1 MSKFLDAL
9 KDRVLVTDGS
19 MGVTIFSLNLT
30 ADDYDGKEG
39 CIDYLSITKP
49 EVIQKIHES
58 FLEVGCDVVE
68 TNTFGANRIKLKE
81 FGLDNVYEINK
92 SAVEI
97 ANNAVSKFDDKERFV
112 AGSIGPSGLLLSSTD
127 PELSNISF
135 NELVEVFKEQALGLI
150 DGKVDVFII
159 ETQQDILETKATII
173 GVKEALAE
181 KNKDIPI
188 VVQVTLDINQ
198 KMLLGTDVAAA
209 LTTLDCLDVDII
221 GMNCST
227 GPSEMTESVRFLCN
241 NTNKFVS
248 CIPNAGLPVNVNG
261 KAEYKLSPEEFTK
274 YLTSFVKDFGV
285 NLVGG
290 CCGTTKEHIKELVG
304 SVKSLKPRRET
315 VQKVESVSSALNS
328 VSLIQ
333 EPRPLLVGER
343 TNATGSKKFRD
354 LLKNEDYDAILD
366 LAKEQVEHGA
376 HVLDVSTAHNDLEK
390 GESYYMKKLI
400 KKFSTIN
407 APLMIDS
414 TEPEVIEKALQ
425 NYPGKAIINSVNF
438 ERNSSLLDEVFPLVK
453 KYGAAVV
460 ALPIDDEG
468 MAQTKQR
475 KLDIAEKIYQK
486 AKDYGINTSEILFD
500 FLTFTLATGE
510 DNYKET
516 GIATFE
522 AIKEFKARHPEIK
535 TSLGVSNVSFGL
547 KPVAR
552 KVLNSVFLHH
562 AIEYGLDAAI
572 VHAGNIT
579 PYSLIDK
586 NERELMDNLIFNKE
600 NALKKVVD
608 YYEDVDVDEV
618 KKSNKYISEELS
630 VEERIHN
637 HIVYRISTNLEKNL
651 DECLKKYT
659 ALEIINTILIKA
671 MKDVGDRFGKG
682 EFVLPFVLDAANIMK
697 KAMDHLEKFLDK
709 DQKSNGTIILA
720 TVYGDVHDIGKNLVK
735 TVLENNGFKVLD
747 LGKAV
752 SIAKIIDEV
761 RENKPVALGLSALLV
776 STSQQMKAIVEEL
789 HKNNLAV
796 PVIVGGAAVSEKFA
810 KQIGVID
817 GDKYVGRVHYA
828 KTAFDGLEIVLR
840 LIKK

>member
-1 MSKFLDAL
+1 MGRFLDAL

-19 MGVTIFSLNLT
+19 MGVTIFQLDLS
-30 ADDYDGKEG
+30 ADDYNGKEG
-39 CIDYLSITKP
+39 CVDYLSITKP
-49 EVIQKIHES
+49 EIIQKIHES

-68 TNTFGANRIKLKE
+68 TNTFGANKIKLKE
-81 FGLDNVYEINK
+81 FDLDNVYEINK
-92 SAVEI
+92 SAAEI
-97 ANNAVSKFDDKERFV
+97 ANKAVAKFGGFV
-112 AGSIGPSGLLLSSTD
+112 AGSIGPSGLLPGSSD

-135 NELVEVFKEQALGLI
+135 NELVNVFKEQALGLI

-173 GVKEALAE
+173 GVKQALAE
-181 KNKDIPI
+181 KGKQIPI

-209 LTTLDCLDVDII
+209 LTTLDCLDVGII

-227 GPSEMTESVRFLCN
+227 GPAEMTESVRFLCN

-261 KAEYKLSPEEFTK
+261 KAEYKLSPEEFTQ
-274 YLTSFVKDFGV
+274 YLTSFVNNFGV

-315 VQKVESVSSALNS
+315 VECNVAVSSALNS

-333 EPRPLLVGER
+333 EPRPLLIGER
-343 TNATGSKKFRD
+343 TNATGSKKFRE
-354 LLKNEDYDAILD
+354 LLKKEDYDAILD

-390 GESYYMKKLI
+390 GESYYMEKLI
-400 KKFSTIN
+400 KKFSTLN

-486 AKDYGINTSEILFD
+486 AKTYGINTSEILFD

-510 DNYKET
+510 ENYKET

-522 AIKEFKARHPEIK
+522 AIKEFKARYPEVK

-579 PYSLIDK
+579 PYSLIDET
-586 NERELMDNLIFNKE
+586 ERELMDNLIFNKE
-600 NALKKVVD
+600 NALQKVVD
-608 YYEDVDVDEV
+608 YYEDVDVE
-618 KKSNKYISEELS
+618 KTEERSNKYVGEDVP

-637 HIVYRISTNLEKNL
+637 HIVYRISTDLEKNL
-651 DECLKKYT
+651 DECLKKYS

-697 KAMDHLEKFLDK
+697 KAMNHLEKFLDK
-709 DQKSNGTIILA
+709 DQEEKGTIILA

-761 RENKPVALGLSALLV
+761 KENKPVALGLSALLV

-789 HKNNLAV
+789 HKNKLEV
-796 PVIVGGAAVSEKFA
+796 PVIVGGAAVSENFA
-810 KQIGVID
+810 KQIGVIGAD
-817 GDKYVGRVHYA
+817 NYVGGVHYA
-828 KTAFDGLEIVLR
+828 KTAFDGLEIVLW
-840 LIKK
+840 LIK

>member
-92 SAVEI
+92 SAAI
-97 ANNAVSKFDDKERFV
+97 NARNAVDKFDGERFV
-112 AGSIGPSGLLLSSTD
+112 AGSIGPSGMLISSTD

-500 FLTFTLATGE
+500 FLTFTLATG
-510 DNYKET
+510 
-516 GIATFE
+516 
-522 AIKEFKARHPEIK
+522 R
-535 TSLGVSNVSFGL
+535 
-547 KPVAR
+547 R
-552 KVLNSVFLHH
+552 
-562 AIEYGLDAAI
+562 
-572 VHAGNIT
+572 
-579 PYSLIDK
+579 
-586 NERELMDNLIFNKE
+586 
-600 NALKKVVD
+600 
-608 YYEDVDVDEV
+608 
-618 KKSNKYISEELS
+618 
-630 VEERIHN
+630 
-637 HIVYRISTNLEKNL
+637 
-651 DECLKKYT
+651 
-659 ALEIINTILIKA
+659 
-671 MKDVGDRFGKG
+671 
-682 EFVLPFVLDAANIMK
+682 
-697 KAMDHLEKFLDK
+697 
-709 DQKSNGTIILA
+709 
-720 TVYGDVHDIGKNLVK
+720 
-735 TVLENNGFKVLD
+735 
-747 LGKAV
+747 
-752 SIAKIIDEV
+752 
-761 RENKPVALGLSALLV
+761 
-776 STSQQMKAIVEEL
+776 
-789 HKNNLAV
+789 
-796 PVIVGGAAVSEKFA
+796 
-810 KQIGVID
+810 
-817 GDKYVGRVHYA
+817 
-828 KTAFDGLEIVLR
+828 
-840 LIKK
+840 